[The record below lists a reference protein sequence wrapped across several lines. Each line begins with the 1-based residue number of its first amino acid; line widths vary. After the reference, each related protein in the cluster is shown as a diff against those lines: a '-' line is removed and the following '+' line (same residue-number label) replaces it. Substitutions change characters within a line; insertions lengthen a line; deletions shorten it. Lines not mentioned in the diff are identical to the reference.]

1 MDQQLISQTI
11 VRFPRFA
18 DQPIKVEP
26 LEKGGSDRKF
36 YRVQVGSANSLI
48 LVKYGDLRDENRHY
62 VCIARFL
69 EEVGVRVPT
78 IYFHDETESLIWMED
93 LGERDLW
100 CYRNDLW
107 PARRDLYQR
116 TLRQVLKMH
125 TEAHLAHAVAKNAP
139 HLQVEFNADL
149 YRWEQNYFLEH
160 CLGNYFKLSQ
170 GDIGSQCEEQRLSEI
185 ADQLGAL
192 PRVFVHRDFQSQN
205 IVIKD
210 GEACLIDFQGMR
222 PGLVQYDLASLL
234 YDPYVTL
241 TTAERDELL
250 DWYLAQWRD
259 LGGEPADDFRAIYDL
274 CAMQRLMQA
283 LGAYGFLGL
292 VKQRDDFLVHIP
304 VALRSLTEVV
314 SRIPGLEKLHALLS
328 GLHRHQAAA

>member
-36 YRVQVGSANSLI
+36 YRVQVGSASSLI

-62 VCIARFL
+62 VRIARFL
-69 EEVGVRVPT
+69 EEVGVRVPA
-78 IYFHDETESLIWMED
+78 IFFHDEAESLIWMED

-100 CYRNDLW
+100 CYRNDPW
-107 PARRDLYQR
+107 PVRRDLYR
-116 TLRQVLKMH
+116 STLRQVLTLH
-125 TEAHLAHAVAKNAP
+125 TKAHLAHAVAKNAP

-170 GDIGSQCEEQRLSEI
+170 GEIAEQCEEQRLSEI

-250 DWYLAQWRD
+250 EWYLARWRE
-259 LGGEPADDFRAIYDL
+259 LGGEPAEDFRAIYDL

-304 VALRSLTEVV
+304 VALKSLTEVV